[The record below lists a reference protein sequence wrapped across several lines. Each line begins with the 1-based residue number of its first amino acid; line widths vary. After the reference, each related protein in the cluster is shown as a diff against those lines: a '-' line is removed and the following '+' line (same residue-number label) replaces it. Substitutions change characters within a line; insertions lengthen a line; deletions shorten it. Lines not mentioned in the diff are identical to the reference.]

1 MNEGDFVRLYQR
13 GTANRRDAAR
23 VGCVPPEA
31 LLAVVEQQGSEEE
44 RLASINHAM
53 TCADCGEE
61 LELLRATR
69 VVRDRARIPH
79 GGFALAASLVL
90 VAGLGYYTLAR
101 RGSPEPA
108 VDSAVM
114 RRNRPVILRSFQRS
128 VSPERIGAD
137 QRGSAMTRPRP
148 VWRRRVSRHEFR
160 ILICFALLKSN
171 VAKQIPDPG
180 TRATTG
186 SVVRWRRRSAA
197 GIVEFTASGRCRQRS
212 RGAVRTAVRTRRCP
226 SRP

>member
-114 RRNRPVILRSFQRS
+114 RGVTGDIQL
-128 VSPERIGAD
+128 VSPAGD
-137 QRGSAMTRPRP
+137 VQRVDSL
-148 VWRRRVSRHEFR
+148 VWRSMPGVTSYVVEVRREDGTLV
-160 ILICFALLKSN
+160 
-171 VAKQIPDPG
+171 
-180 TRATTG
+180 TRATTTDTSFVVPDSARVAPGNDVYWTVSARLSDG
-186 SVVRWRRRSAA
+186 SELRSAA
-197 GIVEFTASGRCRQRS
+197 RR
-212 RGAVRTAVRTRRCP
+212 VRVTTP
-226 SRP
+226 

>member
-108 VDSAVM
+108 VDSTVM
-114 RRNRPVILRSFQRS
+114 RGVTGDIQL
-128 VSPERIGAD
+128 VSPAGD
-137 QRGSAMTRPRP
+137 VQRVDSL
-148 VWRRRVSRHEFR
+148 VWRSMPGVTSYVVEVRREDGTLV
-160 ILICFALLKSN
+160 
-171 VAKQIPDPG
+171 
-180 TRATTG
+180 TRAATTDTSFVVPDSARVAPGNDVYWTVSARLSDG
-186 SVVRWRRRSAA
+186 SELRSAA
-197 GIVEFTASGRCRQRS
+197 RR
-212 RGAVRTAVRTRRCP
+212 VRVTTP
-226 SRP
+226 

>member
-1 MNEGDFVRLYQR
+1 MNEDEFVRLYQR

-69 VVRDRARIPH
+69 VVRDRARVPH

-114 RRNRPVILRSFQRS
+114 RGVTGDIQL
-128 VSPERIGAD
+128 VSPAGD
-137 QRGSAMTRPRP
+137 VQRVDSL
-148 VWRRRVSRHEFR
+148 VWRSMAGVTSYVVELRRDDGTLV
-160 ILICFALLKSN
+160 
-171 VAKQIPDPG
+171 
-180 TRATTG
+180 TRATTTDTSFVLPDSARVAPDNEVYWMVSARLSDG
-186 SVVRWRRRSAA
+186 SELRSA
-197 GIVEFTASGRCRQRS
+197 
-212 RGAVRTAVRTRRCP
+212 VRRVRVTP
-226 SRP
+226 

>member
-1 MNEGDFVRLYQR
+1 MNEGDLVRLYQR

-114 RRNRPVILRSFQRS
+114 RGVTGDIQL
-128 VSPERIGAD
+128 VSPAGD
-137 QRGSAMTRPRP
+137 VQRVDSL
-148 VWRRRVSRHEFR
+148 VWRSMPGVTSYVVEVRREDGTLV
-160 ILICFALLKSN
+160 
-171 VAKQIPDPG
+171 
-180 TRATTG
+180 TRAATTDTSFVVPDSARVAPGNDVYWTVSARLSDG
-186 SVVRWRRRSAA
+186 SELRSAA
-197 GIVEFTASGRCRQRS
+197 RR
-212 RGAVRTAVRTRRCP
+212 VRVTTP
-226 SRP
+226 

>member
-114 RRNRPVILRSFQRS
+114 RGVTGDVQRVDS
-128 VSPERIGAD
+128 L
-137 QRGSAMTRPRP
+137 
-148 VWRRRVSRHEFR
+148 VWRSMPGVTSYVVEVRREDGTLV
-160 ILICFALLKSN
+160 
-171 VAKQIPDPG
+171 
-180 TRATTG
+180 TRAATTDTSFVVPASARVAPGNDVYWTVSARLSDG
-186 SVVRWRRRSAA
+186 SELRSAA
-197 GIVEFTASGRCRQRS
+197 RR
-212 RGAVRTAVRTRRCP
+212 VRVTTP
-226 SRP
+226 

>member
-79 GGFALAASLVL
+79 GGFALAASLVF

-114 RRNRPVILRSFQRS
+114 RGVTGDVQRVDS
-128 VSPERIGAD
+128 L
-137 QRGSAMTRPRP
+137 
-148 VWRRRVSRHEFR
+148 VWRSMPGVTSYVVEVRREDGTLV
-160 ILICFALLKSN
+160 
-171 VAKQIPDPG
+171 
-180 TRATTG
+180 TRAATTDTSFVVPDSARVAPGNDVYWTVSARLSDG
-186 SVVRWRRRSAA
+186 SELRSAA
-197 GIVEFTASGRCRQRS
+197 RR
-212 RGAVRTAVRTRRCP
+212 VRVTTP
-226 SRP
+226 

>member
-79 GGFALAASLVL
+79 GGFAVAASLVL

-114 RRNRPVILRSFQRS
+114 RGVTGDVQRVDS
-128 VSPERIGAD
+128 L
-137 QRGSAMTRPRP
+137 
-148 VWRRRVSRHEFR
+148 VWRSMPGVTSYVVEVRREDGTLV
-160 ILICFALLKSN
+160 
-171 VAKQIPDPG
+171 
-180 TRATTG
+180 TRAATTDTSFVVPDSARVAPGNDVYWTVSARLSDG
-186 SVVRWRRRSAA
+186 SELRSAA
-197 GIVEFTASGRCRQRS
+197 RR
-212 RGAVRTAVRTRRCP
+212 VRVTTP
-226 SRP
+226 

>member
-69 VVRDRARIPH
+69 VVRDRA
-79 GGFALAASLVL
+79 AS
-90 VAGLGYYTLAR
+90 R
-101 RGSPEPA
+101 SPLRSSSWLDWGTTRSLDA
-108 VDSAVM
+108 V
-114 RRNRPVILRSFQRS
+114 RRN
-128 VSPERIGAD
+128 
-137 QRGSAMTRPRP
+137 PR
-148 VWRRRVSRHEFR
+148 W
-160 ILICFALLKSN
+160 
-171 VAKQIPDPG
+171 
-180 TRATTG
+180 
-186 SVVRWRRRSAA
+186 
-197 GIVEFTASGRCRQRS
+197 TAQ
-212 RGAVRTAVRTRRCP
+212 
-226 SRP
+226 

>member
-13 GTANRRDAAR
+13 GTANGRDAAR
-23 VGCVPPEA
+23 AGCVPPEA
-31 LLAVVEQQGSEEE
+31 LLAAVEQRGSEEE

-69 VVRDRARIPH
+69 VVRDRTRIPH
-79 GGFALAASLVL
+79 SGFALAASLVL

-114 RRNRPVILRSFQRS
+114 RGVTGDVQRVDS
-128 VSPERIGAD
+128 L
-137 QRGSAMTRPRP
+137 
-148 VWRRRVSRHEFR
+148 VWRSMPGVTSYVVEVRREDGTLV
-160 ILICFALLKSN
+160 
-171 VAKQIPDPG
+171 
-180 TRATTG
+180 TRAATTDTSFVVPDSARVAPGNDVYWTVSARLSDG
-186 SVVRWRRRSAA
+186 SELRSAA
-197 GIVEFTASGRCRQRS
+197 RR
-212 RGAVRTAVRTRRCP
+212 VRVTTP
-226 SRP
+226 

>member
-23 VGCVPPEA
+23 IGCVPPEA

-79 GGFALAASLVL
+79 GGFAVAASLVL

-114 RRNRPVILRSFQRS
+114 RGVTGDIQL
-128 VSPERIGAD
+128 VSPAGD
-137 QRGSAMTRPRP
+137 VQRVDSL
-148 VWRRRVSRHEFR
+148 VWRSMAGVTSYVVEVRREDGTLVTRGTTTDTSFVVPDSARVAPGNDVYWTVSAR
-160 ILICFALLKSN
+160 LS
-171 VAKQIPDPG
+171 D
-180 TRATTG
+180 G
-186 SVVRWRRRSAA
+186 SELRSAA
-197 GIVEFTASGRCRQRS
+197 RR
-212 RGAVRTAVRTRRCP
+212 VRVTTP
-226 SRP
+226 

>member
-114 RRNRPVILRSFQRS
+114 RGVTGDVQRVDS
-128 VSPERIGAD
+128 L
-137 QRGSAMTRPRP
+137 
-148 VWRRRVSRHEFR
+148 VWRSMPGVTSYVVEVRREDGTLV
-160 ILICFALLKSN
+160 
-171 VAKQIPDPG
+171 
-180 TRATTG
+180 TRAATTDTSFVVPDSARVAPGNDVYWTVSARLSDG
-186 SVVRWRRRSAA
+186 SELRSAA
-197 GIVEFTASGRCRQRS
+197 RR
-212 RGAVRTAVRTRRCP
+212 VRVTTP
-226 SRP
+226 